1 MKTKT
6 IFVVIAFASLLGG
19 AFAASL
25 LLVGRPLWEEP
36 LPWGAAAFAALTV
49 YLLPTVTAAH
59 RRSDWLWPA
68 AAINLL
74 LGWSFVGWGR
84 SAVARR

>member
-36 LPWGAAAFAALTV
+36 LPWGAAAFA
-49 YLLPTVTAAH
+49 P
-59 RRSDWLWPA
+59 
-68 AAINLL
+68 
-74 LGWSFVGWGR
+74 
-84 SAVARR
+84 